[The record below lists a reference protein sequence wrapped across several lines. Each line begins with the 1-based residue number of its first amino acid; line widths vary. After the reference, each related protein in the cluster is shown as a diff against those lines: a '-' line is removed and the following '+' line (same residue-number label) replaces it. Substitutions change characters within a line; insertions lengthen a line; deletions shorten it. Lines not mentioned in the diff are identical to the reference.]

1 MINKISSLLTIKWVG
16 SGWIVDIKIE
26 IKEENQHKML
36 EGRSEER
43 FEWNALFPSCIKDS
57 KWVYLSVGGGGV
69 VYGIAVARCSAGR
82 LERQS

>member
-1 MINKISSLLTIKWVG
+1 MYTEWFWDG
-16 SGWIVDIKIE
+16 DIVDIKIE
-26 IKEENQHKML
+26 IKEENQQKML

-43 FEWNALFPSCIKDS
+43 FKWNALFLSCIKDS